1 MIFTGRVG
9 NSCALPL
16 TAAMLRK
23 NAAANHDALFLYAI
37 IELYCTVVICA
48 RYLLSV
54 LGTAPGP
61 LLPLPI
67 AAPQKAQVGMR

>member
-9 NSCALPL
+9 NSSALPS

-23 NAAANHDALFLYAI
+23 NAAANHVALFLYAI
-37 IELYCTVVICA
+37 IELHCTVVICA
-48 RYLLSV
+48 RYVLSV
-54 LGTAPGP
+54 LGTATEP

-67 AAPQKAQVGMR
+67 TAPQKAPVGMR